1 MADFSIF
8 SPLLLMEFKQF
19 LEGVPSRTPKDA
31 EERAAVAALVQEQD
45 QLAETFVC
53 IHRTTIAG
61 WCKIP
66 PGSEALDS
74 FSMEANWLTPSTHP
88 WTAKWLPSGLIW
100 THLDSS
106 GLIWTHLDSSGLWEN
121 QTLPGIWFPLQT
133 PSADRLF
140 RQKAESE
147 RALKRQ
153 VARRAQ

>member
-106 GLIWTHLDSSGLWEN
+106 GLIWTHLDSGKIKRFPGFGSPCRPPVPTGFSGR
-121 QTLPGIWFPLQT
+121 
-133 PSADRLF
+133 RLNPN
-140 RQKAESE
+140 E
-147 RALKRQ
+147 L
-153 VARRAQ
+153 